1 MIQDIKEN
9 YPKTKIIILS
19 AYQNPSFVRRV
30 MVSGADAF
38 LYKGND
44 LKELN
49 LAVYELSKGRS
60 YLGEGIR
67 VSPEQGAADKP
78 LAVRSSNYSFSMRQ
92 GLTKREAE
100 VLTHISEGKNSKT
113 IAAELYISYQT
124 VIVHKKNIMKKLGV
138 RNTTSLIKIATEQ
151 ELV

>member
-1 MIQDIKEN
+1 
-9 YPKTKIIILS
+9 
-19 AYQNPSFVRRV
+19 
-30 MVSGADAF
+30 
-38 LYKGND
+38 
-44 LKELN
+44 
-49 LAVYELSKGRS
+49 
-60 YLGEGIR
+60 
-67 VSPEQGAADKP
+67 
-78 LAVRSSNYSFSMRQ
+78 MRQ